1 MEAFEQIMSG
11 SGKYVIFVIGALI
24 LVYIPVMIVTMRK
37 RKRQAGDFLKENPN
51 AAKVYIAG
59 AASGHLAIHSV
70 NDKSPVLFYEGAK
83 YGAYILPGDQVLEL
97 SYVWSRPGVLSKT
110 VTTQVG
116 PSKVQVTAEPSQV
129 YELNYNKSKE
139 SFIFTQR

>member
-1 MEAFEQIMSG
+1 MGAFEQVING
-11 SGKYVIFVIGALI
+11 PGKYVILVIGVMM
-24 LVYIPVMIVTMRK
+24 LVYIPVMIITMGK

-59 AASGHLAIHSV
+59 AASGHLTINSV
-70 NDKSPVLFYEGAK
+70 NEKLPVLFYEGAK
-83 YGAYILPGDQVLEL
+83 YGAYILPGNQVLEL

-116 PSKVQVTAEPSQV
+116 PSKVQVTVDPSHV
-129 YELNYNKSKE
+129 YELNYSKSKE
-139 SFIFTQR
+139 SFTFTQR